1 MKKIIYVIL
10 LSLLILTLVIVT
22 VSAADAKLVLR
33 WGEQLSASHP
43 NVMAAEMFAKN
54 ISEKT
59 NGEIEI
65 QIFPNAQFGSNNEQL
80 EATSQGIQDMVTDGD
95 GPISAFVP
103 WVGVFGAPYIYRDE
117 AQMVNVV
124 KGPIF
129 AKMKKDLIEKL
140 NIRILGGALFYG
152 WRYLTTRDTPVY
164 SVEDVKGLKL
174 RVPGGKV
181 HLDMER
187 AWGAV
192 PTPMSFGELYL
203 ALSQGVIDGQ
213 DNPLPVI
220 SSAKFYEVQKYLI
233 ATKHMNNV
241 RFFLIN
247 EDVFQKLTPEQQII
261 FEEAAKEAVD
271 YSNNLIKEDEDK
283 LLAELQ
289 EKGMTLIIPDVESFR
304 KATMKI
310 FPEYEDNWGK
320 GVVEEIMNTP

>member
-22 VSAADAKLVLR
+22 VSAAEAKLVLR
-33 WGEQLSASHP
+33 WGDQLASSHP
-43 NVMAAEMFAKN
+43 NVMAAEKFAK
-54 ISEKT
+54 IVSERT

-65 QIFPNAQFGSNNEQL
+65 QIFPNGQL
-80 EATSQGIQDMVTDGD
+80 GNTGECIEATSQGIQDMVND
-95 GPISAFVP
+95 GPGPLSSFVQ
-103 WVGVFGAPYIYRDE
+103 WIGVFDAPYIYRDE
-117 AQMVNVV
+117 AQMANVV
-124 KGPIF
+124 KGPLF
-129 AKMKKDLIEKL
+129 AKMKEDLIKKL
-140 NIRILGGALFYG
+140 NLHILDGAMFYG

-164 SVEDVKGLKL
+164 NVEDVKGLKL
-174 RVPGGKV
+174 RVPGGKA

-192 PTPMSFGELYL
+192 PTPMNFGELYL

-220 SSAKFYEVQKYLI
+220 YSAKFYEVQKYLI
-233 ATKHMNNV
+233 AAKHMNNM

-261 FEEAAKEAVD
+261 FEEAAKESID
-271 YSNNLIKEDEDK
+271 YSNKLIKEDEDK
-283 LLAELQ
+283 LLVELQ
-289 EKGMTLIIPDVESFR
+289 EEGMELIIPDVESFR
-304 KATMKI
+304 KETMKI
-310 FPEYEDNWGK
+310 FPEYEDIWGK